1 MWRNTCIFQKKALK
15 AHKKYIHFFLSK
27 IIVLWWHDQNHL
39 QFACCMVVF
48 KHFPTQRML
57 QGFEITWDSLGRYVK
72 FFALLL
78 ELVLELLF
86 QLLLRLF
93 FSFYL
98 NFYLGFFVSII
109 CKEVSG
115 QRTTGKWISSNSSL
129 KYVKKSQS
137 YFHWWIHSVLLQNF
151 YLMLSW
157 NPLPYF
163 QHVFCWNLRVLACG
177 ARKKP
182 HIFASINWSHASF
195 SRRFV
200 PCIHD
205 KILALQY
212 QLT

>member
-1 MWRNTCIFQKKALK
+1 MIKTIYSLHVAWLFSSIFPPKGCFKDLK
-15 AHKKYIHFFLSK
+15 
-27 IIVLWWHDQNHL
+27 
-39 QFACCMVVF
+39 
-48 KHFPTQRML
+48 
-57 QGFEITWDSLGRYVK
+57 
-72 FFALLL
+72 LL
-78 ELVLELLF
+78 EIPGAVTWSFLCFYLSLYLNF
-86 QLLLRLF
+86 YFNFYLGFF

-137 YFHWWIHSVLLQNF
+137 YFHWWVHSVLLQNF